1 MTINRKQISDKAVE
15 EVYSAFTIMLEKHPK
30 GVGPS
35 EVHQKLLADTYS
47 VSHVSRV
54 AQYLAETNHLAV
66 RRKQKGRSGK
76 LYALGTVVL
85 RTAAVKARPD
95 KAENPG
101 EPDHWIDDLNR
112 TIDGLERLQLAIP
125 AVKAALLDISRD
137 LGRLAKVKAI
147 LAEMNKAARMNI

>member
-15 EVYSAFTIMLEKHPK
+15 EVYSAFTILLEKHPK

-54 AQYLAETNHLAV
+54 AQYLAATNHLTV
-66 RRKQKGRSGK
+66 KSGQRGRRGM
-76 LYALGTVVL
+76 LYVLGTAAL
-85 RTAAVKARPD
+85 RTVQVKARPD
-95 KAENPG
+95 KVENPG

-112 TIDGLERLQLAIP
+112 AIDGLERLQLAIP
-125 AVKAALLDISRD
+125 SVKAALLDISRD